1 VRGLSCAA
9 IAYGIQ
15 LVNVFQDVAQMRDR
29 YKGRW
34 PTFIGNVGV
43 RALFNLNDYEI
54 AEYWSKFIGGRLDR
68 YGTG

>member
-1 VRGLSCAA
+1 
-9 IAYGIQ
+9 
-15 LVNVFQDVAQMRDR
+15 MRDR

-34 PTFIGNVGV
+34 PTFIGNAGV